1 MEDFGA
7 FDRVHAYWNHERYED
22 ENNRSPNRENNI
34 IAMTV
39 ENRDRQ
45 PKKIERLH
53 IKDRMTL
60 ATCHLGTI
68 KMEIKKEEGQ
78 LLKLVQEL
86 GDARLESEKSKRELL
101 KEDKLYRQLLLD
113 YHKAQEDTK
122 ALDARSRAV
131 EIELLVLRRRKWKT
145 DMMLDAATAEV
156 SLLDHRLKKEQT
168 PQEEQK
174 ERRLGSK
181 RRRFEQTTIK
191 VNALAALIIL
201 QIILL
206 VIALWHL

>member
-1 MEDFGA
+1 MA
-7 FDRVHAYWNHERYED
+7 
-22 ENNRSPNRENNI
+22 
-34 IAMTV
+34 V
-39 ENRDRQ
+39 ENRGRQ
-45 PKKIERLH
+45 PKKMERLH
-53 IKDRMTL
+53 LKDRITL

-68 KMEIKKEEGQ
+68 EMEIKKEEDR

-86 GDARLESEKSKRELL
+86 GDARLESEQSKRELL
-101 KEDKLYRQLLLD
+101 KEEKLYRQLLD
-113 YHKAQEDTK
+113 YSKAQEDTK

-168 PQEEQK
+168 LQEEQK

-181 RRRFEQTTIK
+181 RRRFQQTTIK

-201 QIILL
+201 QVILL
-206 VIALWHL
+206 VMALWHL